1 MSETLAGIKPIS
13 DIASLRAARELVYA
27 DFREHQVVGRLT
39 KQLSKLSDELL
50 ISLWTSCD
58 LNSDAALVAVGGF
71 GRGALFPYSDIDIL
85 ILLPADKHFF
95 EEVLA
100 SKIEKFVAQCWDTG
114 LEIGSSVRSVA
125 ECVSEAEQDIT
136 VRTSLLESRL
146 ICGNKALF
154 KEFESVYE
162 KTLDP
167 KTFFQAK
174 LAEQIQRHYKYQ
186 DTPYSLE
193 PNCKESP
200 GGLRDLQVISW
211 VSKAAHLGGTFKDLS
226 LAGLITQRELTEL
239 NRNQRFLETL
249 RANLH
254 LLAKRRQDVLAFDL
268 QAPLAAAMGIKED
281 SSRLASEAIMRRY
294 YWAAKAV
301 NQLNDV
307 LLQNIEALLFPQES
321 KTTHVITGEGNE
333 AFIERQGVL
342 DITDPQLFQK
352 HPEQILRTFLV
363 FAQTANVKSLSATI
377 FRALYNARQKMD
389 GKWRKDPVNRA
400 LFIEILKEPEGVSRA
415 FQLMNRTSV
424 LGRYLPAFRK
434 IVGQMQHDLFHV
446 YTVDQHIL
454 MVLRNVRRFMVIEH
468 THEFPFC
475 SSLIAH
481 FEKPWLLVI
490 AALFHDIAKGRG
502 GDHSELGKA
511 DMRKFAKDHGLDKA
525 DTELLVW
532 LVAEH
537 LNMSQVAQKQDITD
551 PEVVQAF
558 AKKVGD
564 ERHLTALYLL
574 TVADV
579 RGTSPKVWNA
589 WKGKLLEDLY
599 RVTLRVLG
607 GAKPDASSELAQHQE
622 ESRAKLRLYAIE
634 DSAYENLW
642 KQLDVAFFLRQD
654 AADIA
659 WLTRHLYNKVDSEI
673 PVVRARLSPVG
684 EGLQIAVYVK
694 DQEDLFARICAY
706 FERHGFSIWDAR
718 IHTTKHGYALD
729 TFQIS
734 GSNLVDEGGSY
745 RDLIQLVEYELTAAL
760 QNNDPLPS
768 PSMGRLSRQSR
779 SFPIQPRVHMT
790 PDERGHYYA
799 LSLSAS
805 DRTGLLYAI
814 SRVLAKHQVSLHTAR
829 INTLGERVEDV
840 FLIDAANLSK
850 NPKLQILLET
860 DLLEAL
866 GAQA

>member
-1 MSETLAGIKPIS
+1 MMNVANLK
-13 DIASLRAARELVYA
+13 AARELAYA
-27 DFREHQVVGRLT
+27 QFREHQEVGKLT

-50 ISLWTSCD
+50 TSLWNQCG
-58 LNSDAALVAVGGF
+58 LKSDAALVAVGGF
-71 GRGALFPYSDIDIL
+71 GRGSLFPYSDIDIL
-85 ILLPADKHFF
+85 ILLPADKQYF
-95 EEVLA
+95 ETVLA
-100 SKIEKFVAQCWDTG
+100 SKIEAFVAQCWDTG
-114 LEIGSSVRSVA
+114 LEIGSSVRTVA
-125 ECVSEAEQDIT
+125 ECISESEQDIT

-146 ICGNKALF
+146 ICGKKTLF
-154 KEFESVYE
+154 HEFETVYE
-162 KTLDP
+162 NALDP

-211 VSKAAHLGGTFKDLS
+211 VSKAAHLGNTFKDLY
-226 LAGLITQRELTEL
+226 LAGLLTNRELTEL
-239 NRNQRFLETL
+239 KRNQRFLETL

-254 LLAKRRQDVLAFDL
+254 LLAGRRQDVLAFDF
-268 QAPLAAAMGIKED
+268 QASLAASMGHSEE
-281 SSRLASEAIMRRY
+281 SLRLASEAIMRRY

-321 KTTHVITGEGNE
+321 KTTHTIAGEGNE
-333 AFIERQGVL
+333 GFIERQGVL
-342 DITDPQLFQK
+342 DIVDPQLFQK

-377 FRALYNARQKMD
+377 FRALYNARQKMNAQ
-389 GKWRKDPVNRA
+389 WRKDPVNRA
-400 LFIEILKEPEGVSRA
+400 LFMQLLQQPDGVSRA

-424 LGRYLPAFRK
+424 LGRYLPAFRN

-454 MVLRNVRRFMVIEH
+454 MVLRNVRRFMVLEN

-475 SSLIAH
+475 SSLIAR
-481 FEKPWLLVI
+481 FEKPWLLII

-511 DMRKFAKDHGLDKA
+511 DVRSFAKDHGLDKT

-551 PEVVQAF
+551 PDVVKAF
-558 AKKVGD
+558 AGKMGD

-599 RVTLRVLG
+599 RATLRVLG
-607 GAKPDASSELAQHQE
+607 GAKPDASSELAQQQE
-622 ESRAKLRLYAIE
+622 ESRSNLRLNGIE

-642 KQLDVAFFLRQD
+642 QKLDVAFFLRQD
-654 AADIA
+654 AGDIA
-659 WLTRHLYNKVDSEI
+659 WLTRHLFNKVDSQI
-673 PVVRARLSPVG
+673 PIVRARLSPVG
-684 EGLQIAVYVK
+684 EGLQIAVYVR
-694 DQEDLFARICAY
+694 DQEDLFSRICAY

-718 IHTTKHGYALD
+718 IHTTRHGYALD

-745 RDLIQLVEYELTAAL
+745 RDLIQLVEYELSAAL
-760 QNNDPLPS
+760 QSHDPLPN

-779 SFPIQPRVHMT
+779 TFPIQPRVRVT

-805 DRTGLLYAI
+805 DRTGLLYVI

-829 INTLGERVEDV
+829 INTLGERVEDI
-840 FLIDAANLSK
+840 FLLDAARLSK

-860 DLLEAL
+860 ELLEAL
-866 GAQA
+866 GA

>member
-1 MSETLAGIKPIS
+1 MSDLQQGTNQITDA
-13 DIASLRAARELVYA
+13 ASLRTARDTAYTEFKKTQA
-27 DFREHQVVGRLT
+27 VGKLT
-39 KQLSKLSDELL
+39 KQLSKVTDQLLTQFWSDCGLNNDATLL
-50 ISLWTSCD
+50 
-58 LNSDAALVAVGGF
+58 AVGGY
-71 GRGALFPYSDIDIL
+71 GRSSLFPYSDIDIL
-85 ILLPADKHFF
+85 ILLPTNT
-95 EEVLA
+95 ELA
-100 SKIEKFVAQCWDTG
+100 QSLSKKVEQYVASCWDAG
-114 LEIGSSVRSVA
+114 LEIASSVRTVA
-125 ECVSEAEQDIT
+125 ECTSESEQDIT
-136 VRTSLLESRL
+136 VRTSLLEARF
-146 ICGNKALF
+146 ICGKRSLL
-154 KEFESVYE
+154 KEFTKAFEAAM
-162 KTLDP
+162 DP
-167 KTFFQAK
+167 KAFFQAK

-200 GGLRDLQVISW
+200 GGLRDLQIISW
-211 VSKAAHLGGTFKDLS
+211 VSKAALLGDTFKDLNE
-226 LAGLITQRELTEL
+226 AGLVTQRELTEL

-254 LLAKRRQDVLAFDL
+254 LLAGRRQDVIVFDL
-268 QAPLAAAMGIKED
+268 QTALAKSMGIEEE

-321 KTTHVITGEGNE
+321 KTTHTIPGEGNE
-333 AFIERQGVL
+333 HFIERQGVL
-342 DITDPQLFQK
+342 DITDPQLYQK

-363 FAQTANVKSLSATI
+363 FAQASNVKSLSATI

-389 GKWRKDPVNRA
+389 SKWRAAPVNKA
-400 LFIEILKEPEGVSRA
+400 LFMELLKQPDGVTRA

-424 LGRYLPAFRK
+424 LGRYLPAFRR

-475 SSLIAH
+475 SGLIAH

-502 GDHSELGKA
+502 GDHSELGRA
-511 DMRKFAKDHGLDKA
+511 DVRKFAKEHGLDKK
-525 DTELLVW
+525 DTELVVW

-537 LNMSQVAQKQDITD
+537 LNMSQTAQKQDITD
-551 PEVVQAF
+551 PDIVRAF

-599 RVTLRVLG
+599 RATLRVLG

-622 ESRAKLRLYAIE
+622 ESRAKLRLYGIDDE
-634 DSAYENLW
+634 SYEELW

-654 AADIA
+654 SSDIA
-659 WLTRHLYNKVDSEI
+659 WLTRHLYNKVNSDKAIVS
-673 PVVRARLSPVG
+673 ARLSPIG
-684 EGLQIAVYVK
+684 EGLQVAVYVK

-718 IHTTKHGYALD
+718 IHTTRHGYALD

-734 GSNLVDEGGSY
+734 GSTLVDEGGSY
-745 RDLIQLVEYELTAAL
+745 RDIIQLVEFELTAAL
-760 QNNDPLPS
+760 TNADPLPN

-779 SFPIQPRVHMT
+779 TFPIQPRVHMV
-790 PDERGHYYA
+790 PDDRGRYYTLA
-799 LSLSAS
+799 LSAS
-805 DRTGLLYAI
+805 DRTGLLYTI
-814 SRVLAKHQVSLHTAR
+814 SRVLAKHQVSIHTAR

-840 FLIDAANLSK
+840 LLLDAANLGK
-850 NPKLQILLET
+850 NPKLQIQLET
-860 DLLEAL
+860 ELLEAL
-866 GAQA
+866 GA

>member
-1 MSETLAGIKPIS
+1 MSSGASNPRIT
-13 DIASLRAARELVYA
+13 DIASLRSAREVAYEQ
-27 DFREHQVVGRLT
+27 FRKTQAVGRLT
-39 KQLSKLSDELL
+39 KTLCKLSDQLL
-50 ISLWTSCD
+50 MSLWAACD
-58 LNSDAALVAVGGF
+58 LKNQASLIAVGGF
-71 GRGALFPYSDIDIL
+71 GRGGLFPFSDIDIL
-85 ILLPADKHFF
+85 ILVPDDKQHF
-95 EEVLA
+95 ENVLA
-100 SKIEKFVAQCWDTG
+100 AKIETFIAKCWDTG
-114 LEIGSSVRSVA
+114 LEIGSSVRSLP
-125 ECVSEAEQDIT
+125 ECISESEQDIT
-136 VRTSLLESRL
+136 VRTSMLESRL
-146 ICGNKALF
+146 ICGNKPLF
-154 KEFESVYE
+154 TEFENAFE
-162 KTLDP
+162 KSLDP
-167 KTFFQAK
+167 KAFFQAK

-186 DTPYSLE
+186 NTPYSLE

-211 VSKAAHLGGTFKDLS
+211 VSKAAHLGNTYQNLHQ
-226 LAGLITQRELTEL
+226 AGVITKHELTEL
-239 NRNQRFLETL
+239 HRNHRFLETL

-254 LLAKRRQDVLAFDL
+254 LLAGRRQDVLAFDL
-268 QAPLAAAMGIKED
+268 QASLAAAMGNANE
-281 SSRLASEAIMRRY
+281 SPRTASEAIMRRY

-301 NQLNDV
+301 TQLNDV

-321 KTTHVITGEGNE
+321 KTTYPIQGEGSE
-333 AFIERQGVL
+333 HFIERQGVL
-342 DITDPQLFQK
+342 DITDPQLYEK
-352 HPEQILRTFLV
+352 DPEQILRTFLV
-363 FAQTANVKSLSATI
+363 FAKTASVKGLSATI
-377 FRALYNARQKMD
+377 FRALYNARHKMNAQ
-389 GKWRKDPVNRA
+389 WRTNPKNRQ
-400 LFIEILKEPEGVSRA
+400 LFIELLKQPEGVSRA

-454 MVLRNVRRFMVIEH
+454 MVLRNMRRFMVVEYA
-468 THEFPFC
+468 HEFPFC
-475 SSLIAH
+475 SRLIAH

-502 GDHSELGKA
+502 GDHSQLGKA
-511 DMRKFAKDHGLDKA
+511 DTRKFAKEHGLDKK

-551 PEVVQAF
+551 PDVVRAF

-599 RVTLRVLG
+599 RATLRVLG

-622 ESRAKLRLYAIE
+622 ESRAKLRLYGIA

-642 KQLDVAFFLRQD
+642 KHLDVAFFLRQD
-654 AADIA
+654 AGDIA
-659 WLTRHLYNKVDSEI
+659 WLTRHLFNKVDNESPI
-673 PVVRARLSPVG
+673 VRARLSPIG
-684 EGLQIAVYVK
+684 EGLQVAVYVK
-694 DQEDLFARICAY
+694 DQEDLFSRICAY

-718 IHTTKHGYALD
+718 IHTTNHGYALD

-734 GSNLVDEGGSY
+734 GSNLVSEGGSY
-745 RDLIQLVEYELTAAL
+745 RDLIQLVEFELTEAL
-760 QNNDPLPS
+760 LNTAPLANA
-768 PSMGRLSRQSR
+768 SMGRLSRQSR
-779 SFPIQPRVHMT
+779 TFPIQPRVHMI
-790 PDERGHYYA
+790 PDDRGRYY
-799 LSLSAS
+799 SLAISAS

-814 SRVLAKHQVSLHTAR
+814 SRVLAKHHISLHTAR

-840 FLIDAANLSK
+840 LLLDAANLSK
-850 NPKLQILLET
+850 NPKLQIQLET
-860 DLLEAL
+860 ELLDAL
-866 GAQA
+866 AA

>member
-1 MSETLAGIKPIS
+1 MSDLQQGTNQITDA
-13 DIASLRAARELVYA
+13 ASLRTARDTAYTEFKKTQA
-27 DFREHQVVGRLT
+27 VGKLT
-39 KQLSKLSDELL
+39 KQLSKVTDQLLTQFWSDCGLNNDATLL
-50 ISLWTSCD
+50 
-58 LNSDAALVAVGGF
+58 AVGGY
-71 GRGALFPYSDIDIL
+71 GRSSLFPYSDIDIL
-85 ILLPADKHFF
+85 ILLPTNT
-95 EEVLA
+95 ELA
-100 SKIEKFVAQCWDTG
+100 QSLSKRVEQYVASCWDAG
-114 LEIGSSVRSVA
+114 LEIASSVRTVA
-125 ECVSEAEQDIT
+125 ECISESEQDIT
-136 VRTSLLESRL
+136 VRTSLLEARF
-146 ICGNKALF
+146 ICGKRSLL
-154 KEFESVYE
+154 KEFT
-162 KTLDP
+162 KTFEAAMDP
-167 KTFFQAK
+167 KAFFQAK

-200 GGLRDLQVISW
+200 GGLRDLQIISW
-211 VSKAAHLGGTFKDLS
+211 VSKAALLGDTFKDLNE
-226 LAGLITQRELTEL
+226 AGLLTQRELTEL

-254 LLAKRRQDVLAFDL
+254 LLAGRRQDVIVFDL
-268 QAPLAAAMGIKED
+268 QTALAKSMGIEEE

-321 KTTHVITGEGNE
+321 KTTHTIPGEGNE
-333 AFIERQGVL
+333 HFIERQGVL
-342 DITDPQLFQK
+342 DITDPQLYQK

-363 FAQTANVKSLSATI
+363 FAQASNVKSLSATI

-389 GKWRKDPVNRA
+389 SKWRAAPVNKA
-400 LFIEILKEPEGVSRA
+400 LFMELLKQPDGVTRA

-424 LGRYLPAFRK
+424 LGRYLPAFRR

-475 SSLIAH
+475 SGLIAH

-502 GDHSELGKA
+502 GDHSQLGRA
-511 DMRKFAKDHGLDKA
+511 DVRKFAKEHGLDKK
-525 DTELLVW
+525 DTELVVW

-537 LNMSQVAQKQDITD
+537 LNMSQTAQKQDITD
-551 PEVVQAF
+551 PDVVRAF

-579 RGTSPKVWNA
+579 RGTSTKVWNA

-599 RVTLRVLG
+599 RATLRVLG

-622 ESRAKLRLYAIE
+622 ESRAKLRLYGIDDESYE
-634 DSAYENLW
+634 DLW

-654 AADIA
+654 SSDIA
-659 WLTRHLYNKVDSEI
+659 WLTRHLHNKVNSDKAIVS
-673 PVVRARLSPVG
+673 ARLSPIG
-684 EGLQIAVYVK
+684 EGLQVAVYVK

-718 IHTTKHGYALD
+718 IHTTRHGYALD

-734 GSNLVDEGGSY
+734 GSTLVDEGGSY
-745 RDLIQLVEYELTAAL
+745 RDIIQLVEFELTAAL
-760 QNNDPLPS
+760 TNADPLPN

-779 SFPIQPRVHMT
+779 TFPIQPRVHMV
-790 PDERGHYYA
+790 PDDRGRYYTLA
-799 LSLSAS
+799 LSAS
-805 DRTGLLYAI
+805 DRTGLLYTI
-814 SRVLAKHQVSLHTAR
+814 SRVLAKHQVSIHTAR

-840 FLIDAANLSK
+840 LLLDAANLGK
-850 NPKLQILLET
+850 NPKLQIQLET
-860 DLLEAL
+860 ELLEAL
-866 GAQA
+866 GA

>member
-1 MSETLAGIKPIS
+1 MSRSLASVKPIV
-13 DIASLRAARELVYA
+13 DIASLRAARELAYT

-50 ISLWTSCD
+50 VSLWNGCD

-85 ILLPADKHFF
+85 ILLPADQQFF
-95 EEVLA
+95 KDVLA

-114 LEIGSSVRSVA
+114 LEIGSSVRTVE

-146 ICGNKALF
+146 ICGKKVLF
-154 KEFESVYE
+154 KEFESTYA

-167 KTFFQAK
+167 KLFFQAK

-211 VSKAAHLGGTFKDLS
+211 VSKAAHLGSTFKDLNI
-226 LAGLITQRELTEL
+226 AGLVTQRELTEL
-239 NRNQRFLETL
+239 NRNQHFLETL

-268 QAPLAAAMGIKED
+268 QAPLAAAMGIKEE

-321 KTTHVITGEGNE
+321 KTTHEIPGEGNE
-333 AFIERQGVL
+333 GFIERQGVL
-342 DITDPQLFQK
+342 DIIDPQLFQK

-389 GKWRKDPVNRA
+389 SKWRNDPVNRA
-400 LFIEILKEPEGVSRA
+400 LFMQILKEPEGVSRA
-415 FQLMNRTSV
+415 FQLMNRSSV
-424 LGRYLPAFRK
+424 LGRYLPAFRR

-454 MVLRNVRRFMVIEH
+454 MVLRNIRRFMVVEH

-537 LNMSQVAQKQDITD
+537 LNMSQVAQKQDVTD
-551 PEVVQAF
+551 PEVVKAF

-622 ESRAKLRLYAIE
+622 ESRAKLRLHAIE

-654 AADIA
+654 ADDIA
-659 WLTRHLYNKVDSEI
+659 WLTRHLFNKVESET

-694 DQEDLFARICAY
+694 DQEDLFSRICAY

-760 QNNDPLPS
+760 QNNDPLPP

-779 SFPIQPRVHMT
+779 TFPTQPRVHVV
-790 PDERGHYYA
+790 PDERGRYYA

-805 DRTGLLYAI
+805 DRTGLLYVI
-814 SRVLAKHQVSLHTAR
+814 SRVLAKHNVSLHTAR

-840 FLIDAANLSK
+840 FLLDAANLSK

-866 GAQA
+866 GA

>member
-1 MSETLAGIKPIS
+1 MGHTLAAMKPIA
-13 DIASLRAARELVYA
+13 DIASLRAARELAYE
-27 DFREHQVVGRLT
+27 DFREHQIVGRLT

-50 ISLWTSCD
+50 ISLWNSCD
-58 LNSDAALVAVGGF
+58 LNAEAALVAVGGF

-85 ILLPADKHFF
+85 ILLPADKQYF

-100 SKIEKFVAQCWDTG
+100 SRIEKFIAQCWDTG
-114 LEIGSSVRSVA
+114 LEIGSSVRTVA
-125 ECVSEAEQDIT
+125 ECASEAEQDIT

-146 ICGNKALF
+146 ICGKKALF

-167 KTFFQAK
+167 KSFFQAK

-211 VSKAAHLGGTFKDLS
+211 VSKAARLGNTFKDLS
-226 LAGLITQRELTEL
+226 FTGLITQRELTEL

-254 LLAKRRQDVLAFDL
+254 LLAKRRQDVLVFDL
-268 QAPLAAAMGIKED
+268 QTPLAAAMGITEE

-301 NQLNDV
+301 SQLNDV

-321 KTTHVITGEGNE
+321 KTTHAIAGEGNE
-333 AFIERQGVL
+333 CFIERQGVL

-389 GKWRKDPVNRA
+389 SQWRKDPVNRA
-400 LFIEILKEPEGVSRA
+400 LFMEILKEPEGVSRA

-424 LGRYLPAFRK
+424 LGRYLPAFRR

-454 MVLRNVRRFMVIEH
+454 MVLRNVRRFMVVEH

-511 DMRKFAKDHGLDKA
+511 DMRKFAKDHDLDKA

-532 LVAEH
+532 LVSEH

-551 PEVVQAF
+551 PDVVQAF

-622 ESRAKLRLYAIE
+622 ESRAMLRLNAIE
-634 DSAYENLW
+634 DSAYDNLW

-659 WLTRHLYNKVDSEI
+659 WLTRHLFDRVDSET

-760 QNNDPLPS
+760 QINDPLPS

-779 SFPIQPRVHMT
+779 TFPIQPRVHMT

-799 LSLSAS
+799 LSLSTS

-814 SRVLAKHQVSLHTAR
+814 SRILAKHQVSLHTAR

-840 FLIDAANLSK
+840 FLLDAANLSK

-866 GAQA
+866 GA

>member
-1 MSETLAGIKPIS
+1 MGQTLAAMKPIV
-13 DIASLRAARELVYA
+13 DISSLRAARELAYD

-39 KQLSKLSDELL
+39 KQLSKLSDQLL
-50 ISLWTSCD
+50 ISIWNSCD

-85 ILLPADKHFF
+85 ILLPADKQYF
-95 EEVLA
+95 EDVLA

-114 LEIGSSVRSVA
+114 LEIGSSVRTVA
-125 ECVSEAEQDIT
+125 ECISEAEQDIT

-146 ICGNKALF
+146 ICGKKALF

-167 KTFFQAK
+167 KSFFQAK

-211 VSKAAHLGGTFKDLS
+211 VSKAAYLGNTFKDLS
-226 LAGLITQRELTEL
+226 LAGLVTQRELTEL

-254 LLAKRRQDVLAFDL
+254 LLAKRRQDVLVFDL
-268 QAPLAAAMGIKED
+268 QTPLAAAMGITEE

-301 NQLNDV
+301 SQLNDV

-321 KTTHVITGEGNE
+321 KTTHAIAGEGNE
-333 AFIERQGVL
+333 CFIERQGVL

-363 FAQTANVKSLSATI
+363 FAQTSNVKSLSATI
-377 FRALYNARQKMD
+377 FRALFNARQKMD
-389 GKWRKDPVNRA
+389 SQWRKDPVNRA

-424 LGRYLPAFRK
+424 LGRYLPAFRR

-454 MVLRNVRRFMVIEH
+454 MVLRNVRRFMVVEH

-502 GDHSELGKA
+502 GDHSELGKT
-511 DMRKFAKDHGLDKA
+511 DMRKFAKDHSLDKA
-525 DTELLVW
+525 DTELLIW

-537 LNMSQVAQKQDITD
+537 LNMSQVAQKKDITD
-551 PEVVQAF
+551 PDVVQAF

-659 WLTRHLYNKVDSEI
+659 WLTRHLLDKVDSEI

-745 RDLIQLVEYELTAAL
+745 RDLIQLVEYELTTAL
-760 QNNDPLPS
+760 QHNDPLPS

-779 SFPIQPRVHMT
+779 TFPIQPRVHMT

-805 DRTGLLYAI
+805 DRTGLLYVI
-814 SRVLAKHQVSLHTAR
+814 SRILAKHQVSLHTAR

-840 FLIDAANLSK
+840 FLLDAANLSK

-866 GAQA
+866 GA

>member
-1 MSETLAGIKPIS
+1 MKPIA
-13 DIASLRAARELVYA
+13 DIASLRAARELAYE
-27 DFREHQVVGRLT
+27 DFREHQIVGRLT

-50 ISLWTSCD
+50 ISLWNSCD
-58 LNSDAALVAVGGF
+58 LNAEAALVAVGGF

-85 ILLPADKHFF
+85 ILLPADKQYF

-100 SKIEKFVAQCWDTG
+100 SRIEKFIAQCWDTG
-114 LEIGSSVRSVA
+114 LEIGSSVRTVA
-125 ECVSEAEQDIT
+125 ECASEAEQDIT

-146 ICGNKALF
+146 ICGKKALF

-167 KTFFQAK
+167 KSFFQAK

-211 VSKAAHLGGTFKDLS
+211 VSKAARLGNTFKDLS
-226 LAGLITQRELTEL
+226 FTGLITQRELTEL

-254 LLAKRRQDVLAFDL
+254 LLAKRRQDVLVFDL
-268 QAPLAAAMGIKED
+268 QTPLAAAMGITEE

-301 NQLNDV
+301 SQLNDV

-321 KTTHVITGEGNE
+321 KTTHAIAGEGNE
-333 AFIERQGVL
+333 CFIERQGVL

-389 GKWRKDPVNRA
+389 SQWRKDPVNRA
-400 LFIEILKEPEGVSRA
+400 LFMEILKEPEGVSRA

-424 LGRYLPAFRK
+424 LGRYLPAFRR

-454 MVLRNVRRFMVIEH
+454 MVLRNVRRFMVVEH

-525 DTELLVW
+525 DTELLIW

-551 PEVVQAF
+551 PDVVQAF

-622 ESRAKLRLYAIE
+622 ESRAMLRLNAIE
-634 DSAYENLW
+634 DSAYDNLW

-659 WLTRHLYNKVDSEI
+659 WLTRHLFDRVDSET

-760 QNNDPLPS
+760 QINDPLPS

-779 SFPIQPRVHMT
+779 TFPIQPRVHMT

-799 LSLSAS
+799 LSLSTS

-814 SRVLAKHQVSLHTAR
+814 SRILAKHQVSLHTAR

-840 FLIDAANLSK
+840 FLLDAANLSK

-866 GAQA
+866 GA

>member
-1 MSETLAGIKPIS
+1 MGDLQQGTSQITSA
-13 DIASLRAARELVYA
+13 ASLRAARETAYTEFKKTQA
-27 DFREHQVVGRLT
+27 VGKLT
-39 KQLSKLSDELL
+39 KQLSKVTDQLLTQFWSDCGLNNDATLL
-50 ISLWTSCD
+50 
-58 LNSDAALVAVGGF
+58 AVGGY
-71 GRGALFPYSDIDIL
+71 GRNSLFPYSDIDIL
-85 ILLPADKHFF
+85 ILLPTNP
-95 EEVLA
+95 ELA
-100 SKIEKFVAQCWDTG
+100 QSLSKKVEQYVASCWDAG
-114 LEIGSSVRSVA
+114 LEIASSVRTVA
-125 ECVSEAEQDIT
+125 ECISESEQDIT
-136 VRTSLLESRL
+136 VRTSLLEARF
-146 ICGNKALF
+146 ICGKKSLL
-154 KEFESVYE
+154 KEFTKAFEAAM
-162 KTLDP
+162 DP
-167 KTFFQAK
+167 KAFFQAK

-200 GGLRDLQVISW
+200 GGLRDLQLISW
-211 VSKAAHLGGTFKDLS
+211 VSKAALLGNTFKDLNE
-226 LAGLITQRELTEL
+226 AGLVTQRELTEL

-254 LLAKRRQDVLAFDL
+254 LLAGRRQDVIVFDL
-268 QAPLAAAMGIKED
+268 QTALAKSMGIEEE

-321 KTTHVITGEGNE
+321 KTTHTIPGEGNE
-333 AFIERQGVL
+333 YFIERQGVL
-342 DITDPQLFQK
+342 DITDPQLYQK

-363 FAQTANVKSLSATI
+363 FAQTSNVKSLSATI

-389 GKWRKDPVNRA
+389 GKWRAAPVNKA
-400 LFIEILKEPEGVSRA
+400 LFMELLKQPDGVTRA

-424 LGRYLPAFRK
+424 LGRYLPAFRR

-502 GDHSELGKA
+502 GDHSQLGRA
-511 DMRKFAKDHGLDKA
+511 DVRKFAKEHGLDKK
-525 DTELLVW
+525 DTELVVW

-537 LNMSQVAQKQDITD
+537 LNMSQTAQKQDITD
-551 PEVVQAF
+551 PDVVRAF

-599 RVTLRVLG
+599 RATLRVLG

-622 ESRAKLRLYAIE
+622 ESRTKLRLYGIDDE
-634 DSAYENLW
+634 SYKDLW

-654 AADIA
+654 SSDIA
-659 WLTRHLYNKVDSEI
+659 WLTRHLYNKVSSDQA
-673 PVVRARLSPVG
+673 VVSARLSPIG
-684 EGLQIAVYVK
+684 EGLQVAVYVK

-718 IHTTKHGYALD
+718 IHTTRHGYALD

-734 GSNLVDEGGSY
+734 GSTLVDEGGSY
-745 RDLIQLVEYELTAAL
+745 RDIIQLVEFELTAAL
-760 QNNDPLPS
+760 TNADPLPN

-779 SFPIQPRVHMT
+779 TFPIQPRVHMA
-790 PDERGHYYA
+790 PDDRGRYYTLA
-799 LSLSAS
+799 LSAS
-805 DRTGLLYAI
+805 DRTGLLYTI
-814 SRVLAKHQVSLHTAR
+814 SRVLAKHQVSIHTAR

-840 FLIDAANLSK
+840 LLLDAANLGK
-850 NPKLQILLET
+850 NPKLQIQLET
-860 DLLEAL
+860 ELLEAL
-866 GAQA
+866 GA

>member
-1 MSETLAGIKPIS
+1 MS
-13 DIASLRAARELVYA
+13 
-27 DFREHQVVGRLT
+27 F
-39 KQLSKLSDELL
+39 
-50 ISLWTSCD
+50 
-58 LNSDAALVAVGGF
+58 N
-71 GRGALFPYSDIDIL
+71 
-85 ILLPADKHFF
+85 
-95 EEVLA
+95 
-100 SKIEKFVAQCWDTG
+100 
-114 LEIGSSVRSVA
+114 
-125 ECVSEAEQDIT
+125 EA
-136 VRTSLLESRL
+136 
-146 ICGNKALF
+146 
-154 KEFESVYE
+154 
-162 KTLDP
+162 LDP

-174 LAEQIQRHYKYQ
+174 LAEQIQRHHKYQ

-211 VSKAAHLGGTFKDLS
+211 VSKAAQLGKTFKDLN
-226 LAGLITQRELTEL
+226 AQGLITKRELTEL
-239 NRNQRFLETL
+239 NRNQKFLETL

-254 LLAKRRQDVLAFDL
+254 LLAGRRQDVLAFDL
-268 QAPLAAAMGIKED
+268 QNPLAAAMGLHEA
-281 SSRLASEAIMRRY
+281 SARLGSEAIMRQY

-301 NQLNDV
+301 TQLNDI

-321 KTTHVITGEGNE
+321 KTTHPIAGEENQY
-333 AFIERQGVL
+333 FIERQGLL
-342 DITDPQLFQK
+342 DIVDPLLYEK

-363 FAQTANVKSLSATI
+363 FAQTPSVKGLSATI
-377 FRALYNARQKMD
+377 FRALYNARQLMD
-389 GKWRKDPVNRA
+389 QKWRNDPQNRA
-400 LFIEILKEPEGVSRA
+400 IFIEIVKQAEGVSRA

-424 LGRYLPAFRK
+424 LGRYLPAFRR

-454 MVLRNVRRFMVIEH
+454 MVLRNVRRFMVVEH
-468 THEFPFC
+468 AHEFPFC

-481 FEKPWLLVI
+481 FDKPWLLVI

-502 GDHSELGKA
+502 GDHSKLGKA
-511 DMRKFAKDHGLDKA
+511 DMRKFAKEHGLDKT

-551 PEVVQAF
+551 PEVVNAF
-558 AKKVGD
+558 AKHVGD

-599 RVTLRVLG
+599 RATLRVLG
-607 GAKPDASSELAQHQE
+607 GSKSDASSELAQHQE
-622 ESRAKLRLYAIE
+622 ESRAKLRLYGLE
-634 DSAYENLW
+634 DAAYAHFW
-642 KQLDVAFFLRQD
+642 KQLDVPFFLRQD

-659 WLTRHLYNKVDSEI
+659 WLTRLLFTKVDSPEPI
-673 PVVRARLSPVG
+673 VRARLSPIG
-684 EGLQIAVYVK
+684 DGLQVAVYTK
-694 DQEDLFARICAY
+694 DQADLFARICAY

-718 IHTTKHGYALD
+718 IHTTRNGYALD

-734 GSNLVDEGGSY
+734 GSNLVGEGGSY
-745 RDLIQLVEYELTAAL
+745 RDLIQLVEYELTEAL
-760 QNNDPLPS
+760 QSEAPLPD

-779 SFPIQPRVHMT
+779 SFPIQPRVRVM
-790 PDERGHYYA
+790 PDERGQYFA

-840 FLIDAANLSK
+840 LLLDAVNLSK
-850 NPKLQILLET
+850 NPKLQIQLETELLEV
-860 DLLEAL
+860 L
-866 GAQA
+866 GT

>member
-1 MSETLAGIKPIS
+1 MYSTSTVKSRIT
-13 DIASLRAARELVYA
+13 DVASLRAAREIAYA
-27 DFREHQVVGRLT
+27 EFRKNQAVGKLT
-39 KQLSKLSDELL
+39 KQLCKLSDAFLV
-50 ISLWTSCD
+50 SLWESCG
-58 LNSDAALVAVGGF
+58 LGAEAALVAVGGF
-71 GRGALFPYSDIDIL
+71 GRGELFPYSDIDIL
-85 ILLPADKHFF
+85 ILVPDNKKVF
-95 EEVLA
+95 EEVLT
-100 SKIEKFVAQCWDTG
+100 SKIEKFVAKCWDTG
-114 LEIGSSVRSVA
+114 LEIGSSVRTVA

-136 VRTSLLESRL
+136 VRTSLLEARL
-146 ICGNKALF
+146 IFGKKSLY
-154 KEFESVYE
+154 KEFSSTYE
-162 KTLDP
+162 KSLDP

-186 DTPYSLE
+186 NTPYSLE

-211 VSKAAHLGGTFKDLS
+211 VSKAAHLGKTFKDLNQ
-226 LAGLITQRELTEL
+226 AGLVTQRELTEL
-239 NRNQRFLETL
+239 TRNQRFLETL

-254 LLAKRRQDVLAFDL
+254 LLAGRRQDVLVFDL
-268 QAPLAAAMGIKED
+268 QAPLATAMGINEE
-281 SSRLASEAIMRRY
+281 SSRLASEAMMRRY
-294 YWAAKAV
+294 YWSAKAV
-301 NQLNDV
+301 TQLNDV

-321 KTTHVITGEGNE
+321 KTTHTIPGEENQF
-333 AFIERQGVL
+333 FIERQGVL
-342 DITDPQLFQK
+342 DISDPQLYQK
-352 HPEQILRTFLV
+352 YPEQILRTFLV
-363 FAQTANVKSLSATI
+363 FAQTASVKGLSATI

-389 GKWRKDPVNRA
+389 SKWRVDPVNRA
-400 LFIEILKEPEGVSRA
+400 LFMELLKQPAGVSRA

-454 MVLRNVRRFMVIEH
+454 MVLRNIRRFMVVEH

-475 SSLIAH
+475 SRLIAH

-502 GDHSELGKA
+502 GDHSALGKA
-511 DMRKFAKDHGLDKA
+511 DMRKFAKEHGLDKK

-551 PEVVQAF
+551 PDVVKAF

-599 RVTLRVLG
+599 RATLRVLG

-622 ESRAKLRLYAIE
+622 EARAKLRLYGIE

-642 KQLDVAFFLRQD
+642 KNLDVAFFLRQD
-654 AADIA
+654 AADVA
-659 WLTRHLYNKVDSEI
+659 WLTRHLFNKVDSQTPI
-673 PVVRARLSPVG
+673 VRARLSPIG
-684 EGLQIAVYVK
+684 EGLQVAVYVK
-694 DQEDLFARICAY
+694 DQVDLFARICAY

-718 IHTTKHGYALD
+718 IHTTRHGYALD

-734 GSNLVDEGGSY
+734 GSNLIDESTSY
-745 RDLIQLVEYELTAAL
+745 RDLIQLVEFELLGAL
-760 QNNDPLPS
+760 NKSDPLPA

-779 SFPIQPRVHMT
+779 SFPIQPRVHMI
-790 PDERGHYYA
+790 PDERGHYYSLA
-799 LSLSAS
+799 LSAS

-814 SRVLAKHQVSLHTAR
+814 SRVLAKHHVSLHTAR

-840 FLIDAANLSK
+840 LLLDAANLSK
-850 NPKLQILLET
+850 NPKLQIQLETELLEV
-860 DLLEAL
+860 L
-866 GAQA
+866 GA

>member
-1 MSETLAGIKPIS
+1 MIIDTT
-13 DIASLRAARELVYA
+13 SLKAARECAYA
-27 DFREHQVVGRLT
+27 DFRERQTVGRLT
-39 KQLSKLSDELL
+39 KKLCKLSDELL
-50 ISLWTSCD
+50 IHLWNACD
-58 LNSDAALVAVGGF
+58 LKSNAALIAVGGF
-71 GRGALFPYSDIDIL
+71 GRGSLFPYSDIDIL
-85 ILLPADKHFF
+85 ILLPADQKYF

-100 SKIEKFVAQCWDTG
+100 PKIEKFVAQCWDTG
-114 LEIGSSVRSVA
+114 LEIGSSVRTVA
-125 ECVSEAEQDIT
+125 QCISEAENDIT

-146 ICGNKALF
+146 ICGKKALF
-154 KEFESVYE
+154 NEFESAYE

-167 KTFFQAK
+167 KSFFQAK

-200 GGLRDLQVISW
+200 GGLRDLQVLSW
-211 VSKAAHLGGTFKDLS
+211 VSKAAHLGNTFKDLHI
-226 LAGLITQRELTEL
+226 AGLITQRELTEL

-254 LLAKRRQDVLAFDL
+254 LLAGRRQDVLAFDL
-268 QAPLAAAMGIKED
+268 QAPLAAMMGLEEE

-301 NQLNDV
+301 TQLNDV

-321 KTTHVITGEGNE
+321 KTTHTIAGEGN
-333 AFIERQGVL
+333 AGFIERQGVL
-342 DITDPQLFQK
+342 DITDLQLFDK

-363 FAQTANVKSLSATI
+363 FAQTANVKSLSANI

-389 GKWRKDPVNRA
+389 SAWRKDPVNRA
-400 LFIEILKEPEGVSRA
+400 LFMQILKEPDGVSRA

-424 LGRYLPAFRK
+424 LGRYLPAFRR
-434 IVGQMQHDLFHV
+434 IVGQMQHDLFHI

-454 MVLRNVRRFMVIEH
+454 MVLRNVRRFMVVEH

-475 SSLIAH
+475 SGLIAN
-481 FEKPWLLVI
+481 FQKPWLLIV

-502 GDHSELGKA
+502 GDHSALGKA
-511 DMRKFAKDHGLDKA
+511 DVRQFAKDHGIDKT

-537 LNMSQVAQKQDITD
+537 LNMSQFAQKQDITD
-551 PEVVQAF
+551 PDVVQAF
-558 AKKVGD
+558 AKKMGD

-589 WKGKLLEDLY
+589 WKAKLLEDLY

-607 GAKPDASSELAQHQE
+607 GAKPNASSDLALHQEDSRAQLRLNGIEDAS
-622 ESRAKLRLYAIE
+622 YE
-634 DSAYENLW
+634 DLW
-642 KQLDVAFFLRQD
+642 KKLDVAFFLRQE
-654 AADIA
+654 ATDIA
-659 WLTRHLYNKVDSEI
+659 WLTRHLFDKVDSAT
-673 PVVRARLSPVG
+673 PVVRAKLSLHG
-684 EGLQIAVYVK
+684 EGLQVAVYVK
-694 DQEDLFARICAY
+694 DREDLFARICAY

-718 IHTTKHGYALD
+718 VHTTRHGYALD

-734 GSNLVDEGGSY
+734 GSNLVGEGVSY
-745 RDLIQLVEYELTAAL
+745 RDLIALVEYELTEAL
-760 QNNDPLPS
+760 QSDDPLPL

-779 SFPIQPRVHMT
+779 TFPIQPRVHVT

-805 DRTGLLYAI
+805 DRTGLLYVI

-829 INTLGERVEDV
+829 INTLGERVEDI
-840 FLIDAANLSK
+840 FLLDAANLSK

-860 DLLEAL
+860 ELLEAL
-866 GAQA
+866 ST

>member
-1 MSETLAGIKPIS
+1 MSDLQQGTNQIT
-13 DIASLRAARELVYA
+13 DVVSLRAAREIAYTEFKKTQA
-27 DFREHQVVGRLT
+27 IGKLT
-39 KQLSKLSDELL
+39 KQLSKITDQLL
-50 ISLWTSCD
+50 TQFWSNCG
-58 LNSDAALVAVGGF
+58 LNNDATLLAVGGY
-71 GRGALFPYSDIDIL
+71 GRSSLFPYSDIDIL
-85 ILLPADKHFF
+85 ILLPTNA
-95 EEVLA
+95 ELA
-100 SKIEKFVAQCWDTG
+100 QSLSKKVEQYIASCWDAG
-114 LEIGSSVRSVA
+114 LEIASSVRTVA
-125 ECVSEAEQDIT
+125 ECISESEQDIT
-136 VRTSLLESRL
+136 VRTSLLEARF
-146 ICGNKALF
+146 ICGKKPLL
-154 KEFESVYE
+154 KEFAKAFEAAM
-162 KTLDP
+162 DP
-167 KTFFQAK
+167 KAFFQAK

-200 GGLRDLQVISW
+200 GGLRDLQLISW
-211 VSKAAHLGGTFKDLS
+211 VSKAALLGNTFKDLNE
-226 LAGLITQRELTEL
+226 AGLVTQRELTEL

-254 LLAKRRQDVLAFDL
+254 LLAGRRQDVLVFDL
-268 QAPLAAAMGIKED
+268 QTALAKAMGIEEE

-321 KTTHVITGEGNE
+321 KTTHTISGDGNE
-333 AFIERQGVL
+333 YFIERQGVL
-342 DITDPQLFQK
+342 DITDPQLYQK

-363 FAQTANVKSLSATI
+363 FAQTSNVKSLSATI

-389 GKWRKDPVNRA
+389 SKWRADPVNKA
-400 LFIEILKEPEGVSRA
+400 LFMELLKQPDGVSRA

-424 LGRYLPAFRK
+424 LGRYLPAFRR
-434 IVGQMQHDLFHV
+434 IVGQMQHDLFHI

-454 MVLRNVRRFMVIEH
+454 MVLRNVRRFMVIEY

-502 GDHSELGKA
+502 GDHSQLGRA
-511 DMRKFAKDHGLDKA
+511 DVRKFAKEHGLDKK

-537 LNMSQVAQKQDITD
+537 LNMSQTAQKQDITD
-551 PEVVQAF
+551 PDVVRAF

-599 RVTLRVLG
+599 RATLRVLG

-622 ESRAKLRLYAIE
+622 ESRAKLRLYGIDDE
-634 DSAYENLW
+634 SYTDLW

-654 AADIA
+654 SSDIA
-659 WLTRHLYNKVDSEI
+659 WLTRHLHNKVNSDQAIVS
-673 PVVRARLSPVG
+673 ARLSPIG
-684 EGLQIAVYVK
+684 EGLQVAVYVK

-706 FERHGFSIWDAR
+706 FEKHGFSIWDAR
-718 IHTTKHGYALD
+718 IHTTRHGYALD

-734 GSNLVDEGGSY
+734 GSTLVDEGGSY
-745 RDLIQLVEYELTAAL
+745 RDIIQLVEFELTAAL
-760 QNNDPLPS
+760 TNADPLPK

-779 SFPIQPRVHMT
+779 TFPIQPRVHMV
-790 PDERGHYYA
+790 PDERGRYYTLA
-799 LSLSAS
+799 LSAS
-805 DRTGLLYAI
+805 DRTGLLYTI
-814 SRVLAKHQVSLHTAR
+814 SRVLAKHQVSIHTAR
-829 INTLGERVEDV
+829 INTLGERVEDI
-840 FLIDAANLSK
+840 LLLDAANLGK
-850 NPKLQILLET
+850 NPKLQIQLET
-860 DLLEAL
+860 ELLEAL
-866 GAQA
+866 GT

>member
-1 MSETLAGIKPIS
+1 MGQTLAAMKPIA
-13 DIASLRAARELVYA
+13 DITSLRAARELAYD

-50 ISLWTSCD
+50 ISLWNSCD
-58 LNSDAALVAVGGF
+58 LNADAALVAVGGF

-85 ILLPADKHFF
+85 ILLPADKQYF

-100 SKIEKFVAQCWDTG
+100 SRIEKFIAQCWDTG
-114 LEIGSSVRSVA
+114 LEIGSSVRTVA
-125 ECVSEAEQDIT
+125 ECASEAEQDIT

-146 ICGNKALF
+146 ICGKKALF

-167 KTFFQAK
+167 KSFFQAK

-211 VSKAAHLGGTFKDLS
+211 VSKAARLGNTFKDLS
-226 LAGLITQRELTEL
+226 FTGLITQRELTEL

-254 LLAKRRQDVLAFDL
+254 LLAKRRQDVLVFDL
-268 QAPLAAAMGIKED
+268 QTPLAAAMGITEE

-301 NQLNDV
+301 SQLNDV

-321 KTTHVITGEGNE
+321 KTTHAIAGEGNE
-333 AFIERQGVL
+333 CFIERQGVL

-352 HPEQILRTFLV
+352 HSEQILRTFLV

-389 GKWRKDPVNRA
+389 SQWRKDPVNRA
-400 LFIEILKEPEGVSRA
+400 LFMEILKEPEGVSRA

-424 LGRYLPAFRK
+424 LGRYLPAFRR

-454 MVLRNVRRFMVIEH
+454 MVLRNVRRFMVVEH

-525 DTELLVW
+525 DTELLIW

-551 PEVVQAF
+551 PDVVQAF

-622 ESRAKLRLYAIE
+622 ESRAMLRLNAIE
-634 DSAYENLW
+634 DSAYDNLW

-659 WLTRHLYNKVDSEI
+659 WLTRHLFDRVDSET

-760 QNNDPLPS
+760 QINDPLPS

-779 SFPIQPRVHMT
+779 TFPIQPRVHMT

-799 LSLSAS
+799 LSLSTS

-814 SRVLAKHQVSLHTAR
+814 SRILAKHQVSLHTAR

-840 FLIDAANLSK
+840 FLLDAANLSK

-866 GAQA
+866 GA

>member
-1 MSETLAGIKPIS
+1 M
-13 DIASLRAARELVYA
+13 
-27 DFREHQVVGRLT
+27 
-39 KQLSKLSDELL
+39 
-50 ISLWTSCD
+50 
-58 LNSDAALVAVGGF
+58 
-71 GRGALFPYSDIDIL
+71 
-85 ILLPADKHFF
+85 
-95 EEVLA
+95 
-100 SKIEKFVAQCWDTG
+100 
-114 LEIGSSVRSVA
+114 
-125 ECVSEAEQDIT
+125 
-136 VRTSLLESRL
+136 
-146 ICGNKALF
+146 
-154 KEFESVYE
+154 
-162 KTLDP
+162 
-167 KTFFQAK
+167 
-174 LAEQIQRHYKYQ
+174 
-186 DTPYSLE
+186 
-193 PNCKESP
+193 
-200 GGLRDLQVISW
+200 
-211 VSKAAHLGGTFKDLS
+211 
-226 LAGLITQRELTEL
+226 
-239 NRNQRFLETL
+239 
-249 RANLH
+249 
-254 LLAKRRQDVLAFDL
+254 
-268 QAPLAAAMGIKED
+268 
-281 SSRLASEAIMRRY
+281 
-294 YWAAKAV
+294 
-301 NQLNDV
+301 
-307 LLQNIEALLFPQES
+307 
-321 KTTHVITGEGNE
+321 
-333 AFIERQGVL
+333 
-342 DITDPQLFQK
+342 
-352 HPEQILRTFLV
+352 
-363 FAQTANVKSLSATI
+363 
-377 FRALYNARQKMD
+377 
-389 GKWRKDPVNRA
+389 
-400 LFIEILKEPEGVSRA
+400 EILKEPDGVSRA

-424 LGRYLPAFRK
+424 LGRYLPAFRR

-454 MVLRNVRRFMVIEH
+454 MVLRNVRRFMVVEH

-532 LVAEH
+532 LVSEH

-551 PEVVQAF
+551 PDVVQAF

-622 ESRAKLRLYAIE
+622 ESRAMLRLNAIE
-634 DSAYENLW
+634 DSAYDNLW

-659 WLTRHLYNKVDSEI
+659 WLTRHLFDRVDSET

-760 QNNDPLPS
+760 QINDPLPS

-779 SFPIQPRVHMT
+779 TFPIQPRVHMT

-799 LSLSAS
+799 LSLSTS

-814 SRVLAKHQVSLHTAR
+814 SRILAKHQVSLHTAR

-840 FLIDAANLSK
+840 FLLDAANLSK

-866 GAQA
+866 GA

>member
-1 MSETLAGIKPIS
+1 MGQTLAAMKPIA
-13 DIASLRAARELVYA
+13 DITSLRAARELAYD

-50 ISLWTSCD
+50 ISLWNSCD
-58 LNSDAALVAVGGF
+58 LNADAALVAVGGF

-85 ILLPADKHFF
+85 ILLPADKQYF

-100 SKIEKFVAQCWDTG
+100 SRIEKFIAQCWDTG
-114 LEIGSSVRSVA
+114 LEIGSSVRTVA
-125 ECVSEAEQDIT
+125 ECASEAEQDIT

-146 ICGNKALF
+146 ICGKKALF

-167 KTFFQAK
+167 KSFFQAK

-211 VSKAAHLGGTFKDLS
+211 VSKAARLGNTFKDLS
-226 LAGLITQRELTEL
+226 FTGLITQRELTEL

-254 LLAKRRQDVLAFDL
+254 LLAKRRQDVLVFDL
-268 QAPLAAAMGIKED
+268 QTPLAAAMGITEE

-301 NQLNDV
+301 SQLNDV

-321 KTTHVITGEGNE
+321 KTTHAIAGEGNE
-333 AFIERQGVL
+333 CFIERQGVL

-389 GKWRKDPVNRA
+389 SQWRKDPVNRA
-400 LFIEILKEPEGVSRA
+400 LFMEILKEPEGVSRA

-424 LGRYLPAFRK
+424 LGRYLPAFRR

-454 MVLRNVRRFMVIEH
+454 MVLRNVRRFMVVEH

-525 DTELLVW
+525 DTELLIW

-551 PEVVQAF
+551 PDVVQAF

-622 ESRAKLRLYAIE
+622 ESRAMLRLNAIE
-634 DSAYENLW
+634 DSAYDNLW

-659 WLTRHLYNKVDSEI
+659 WLTRHLFDRVDSET

-684 EGLQIAVYVK
+684 EGLQIAVYIK

-760 QNNDPLPS
+760 QINDPLPS

-779 SFPIQPRVHMT
+779 TFPIQPRVHMT

-799 LSLSAS
+799 LSLSTS

-814 SRVLAKHQVSLHTAR
+814 SRILAKHQVSLHTAR

-840 FLIDAANLSK
+840 FLLDAANLSK

-866 GAQA
+866 GA

>member
-1 MSETLAGIKPIS
+1 MNKPRAASNIT
-13 DIASLRAARELVYA
+13 DAASLRAAREVAY
-27 DFREHQVVGRLT
+27 DEFRKTQSVGKLT
-39 KQLSKLSDELL
+39 KQLTKMSDQILAHLWNNCGLNNQASL
-50 ISLWTSCD
+50 I
-58 LNSDAALVAVGGF
+58 AVGGY
-71 GRGALFPYSDIDIL
+71 GRNALFPHSDIDIL
-85 ILLPADKHFF
+85 ILLPA
-95 EEVLA
+95 EEKQALA
-100 SKIEKFVAQCWDTG
+100 LSKQVEQFIASCWDMG
-114 LEIGSSVRSVA
+114 LEIGSSVRNTL
-125 ECVSEAEQDIT
+125 ECISESEQDVT
-136 VRTSLLESRL
+136 VRTSLLEARFL
-146 ICGNKALF
+146 CGNKQLF
-154 KEFESVYE
+154 KDFEKAFE
-162 KTLDP
+162 AAMDP
-167 KTFFQAK
+167 KAFFQAK
-174 LAEQIQRHYKYQ
+174 QAEQIQRHYKYQ

-211 VSKAAHLGGTFKDLS
+211 VSKAAYLGNTFKDLS
-226 LAGLITQRELTEL
+226 LEGLVTQRELTEL

-268 QAPLAAAMGIKED
+268 QAPLATAMGIKEE

-321 KTTHVITGEGNE
+321 KTTHAIAGEGNE
-333 AFIERQGVL
+333 CFIERQGVL

-389 GKWRKDPVNRA
+389 SKWRKDPVNRA

-454 MVLRNVRRFMVIEH
+454 MVLRNVRRFMVVEH

-511 DMRKFAKDHGLDKA
+511 DMRKFAKDHGLNKA

-537 LNMSQVAQKQDITD
+537 LNMSQVAKKQDITD

-634 DSAYENLW
+634 DAAYENLW

-659 WLTRHLYNKVDSEI
+659 WLTRHLFNKVDSET

-745 RDLIQLVEYELTAAL
+745 RDLIQLVEYELTSAL

-779 SFPIQPRVHMT
+779 TFPIQPRVHMI

-814 SRVLAKHQVSLHTAR
+814 SRVLARHQVSLHTAR

-840 FLIDAANLSK
+840 FLLDAANLSK

-866 GAQA
+866 GA

>member
-1 MSETLAGIKPIS
+1 MSDLQQRTNQITDG
-13 DIASLRAARELVYA
+13 ASLRAAREIIYTEFKKTQA
-27 DFREHQVVGRLT
+27 VGKLT
-39 KQLSKLSDELL
+39 KQLSKVTDQLLTQFWSDCGLNNDATLL
-50 ISLWTSCD
+50 
-58 LNSDAALVAVGGF
+58 AVGGY
-71 GRGALFPYSDIDIL
+71 GRSSLFPYSDIDIL
-85 ILLPADKHFF
+85 ILLPTNA
-95 EEVLA
+95 ELA
-100 SKIEKFVAQCWDTG
+100 QSLSKKVEKYVASCWDAG
-114 LEIGSSVRSVA
+114 LEIASSVRTVA
-125 ECVSEAEQDIT
+125 ECISESEQDIT
-136 VRTSLLESRL
+136 VRTSLLEARF
-146 ICGNKALF
+146 ICGKKPLF
-154 KEFESVYE
+154 KEFTKAFEDAM
-162 KTLDP
+162 DP
-167 KTFFQAK
+167 KAFFQAK

-200 GGLRDLQVISW
+200 GGLRDLQLISW
-211 VSKAAHLGGTFKDLS
+211 VSKAALLGDTFKDLNE
-226 LAGLITQRELTEL
+226 AGLVTQRELTEL

-254 LLAKRRQDVLAFDL
+254 LLAGRRQDVLVFDL
-268 QAPLAAAMGIKED
+268 QTALARAMGIKEE
-281 SSRLASEAIMRRY
+281 SPREASEAIMRRY

-321 KTTHVITGEGNE
+321 KTTYTIPGEGNE
-333 AFIERQGVL
+333 YFIERQGVL
-342 DITDPQLFQK
+342 DITDPQLYQK
-352 HPEQILRTFLV
+352 HPEKILRTFLV
-363 FAQTANVKSLSATI
+363 FAQTSNVKSLSATI

-389 GKWRKDPVNRA
+389 GKWRDDPVNKA
-400 LFIEILKEPEGVSRA
+400 LFMELLKQPDGVSRA

-424 LGRYLPAFRK
+424 LGRYLPAFRR
-434 IVGQMQHDLFHV
+434 IVGQMQHDLFHI

-454 MVLRNVRRFMVIEH
+454 MVLRNVRRFMVIEY

-502 GDHSELGKA
+502 GDHSQLGKA
-511 DMRKFAKDHGLDKA
+511 DVRKFAKEHGLDKK
-525 DTELLVW
+525 DTELIVW

-537 LNMSQVAQKQDITD
+537 LNMSQTAQKQDITD
-551 PEVVQAF
+551 PDVVMAF

-599 RVTLRVLG
+599 RATLRVLG

-622 ESRAKLRLYAIE
+622 ESRAKLRLYGINDESYA
-634 DSAYENLW
+634 DLW

-654 AADIA
+654 SSDIA
-659 WLTRHLYNKVDSEI
+659 WLTRHLYNKVNSDQAIVS
-673 PVVRARLSPVG
+673 ARLSPIG
-684 EGLQIAVYVK
+684 EGLQVAVYVK

-718 IHTTKHGYALD
+718 IHTTRHGYALD

-734 GSNLVDEGGSY
+734 GSTLVDEGGSY
-745 RDLIQLVEYELTAAL
+745 RDIIQLVEFELTAAL
-760 QNNDPLPS
+760 TNADPLPN

-779 SFPIQPRVHMT
+779 TFPIQPRVHMV
-790 PDERGHYYA
+790 PDERGRYYTLA
-799 LSLSAS
+799 LSAS
-805 DRTGLLYAI
+805 DRTGLLYTI
-814 SRVLAKHQVSLHTAR
+814 SRVLAKHQVSIHTAR
-829 INTLGERVEDV
+829 INTLGERVEDI
-840 FLIDAANLSK
+840 LLLDAANLGK
-850 NPKLQILLET
+850 NPKLQIQLET
-860 DLLEAL
+860 ELLEAL
-866 GAQA
+866 GA

>member
-1 MSETLAGIKPIS
+1 MGQTLAAMKPIA
-13 DIASLRAARELVYA
+13 DITSLRAARELAYE

-50 ISLWTSCD
+50 ISLWNSCD
-58 LNSDAALVAVGGF
+58 LNADAALVAVGGF

-85 ILLPADKHFF
+85 ILLPADKQYF

-100 SKIEKFVAQCWDTG
+100 SRIEKFIAQCWDTG
-114 LEIGSSVRSVA
+114 LEIGSSVRTVA
-125 ECVSEAEQDIT
+125 ECASEAEQDIT

-146 ICGNKALF
+146 ICGKKALF

-167 KTFFQAK
+167 KSFFQAK

-211 VSKAAHLGGTFKDLS
+211 VSKAARLGNTFKDLS
-226 LAGLITQRELTEL
+226 FTGLITQRELTEL

-254 LLAKRRQDVLAFDL
+254 LLAKRRQDVLVFDL
-268 QAPLAAAMGIKED
+268 QTPLAAAMGITEE

-301 NQLNDV
+301 SQLNDV

-321 KTTHVITGEGNE
+321 KTTHAIAGEGNE
-333 AFIERQGVL
+333 CFIERQGVL

-352 HPEQILRTFLV
+352 HSEQILRTFLV

-389 GKWRKDPVNRA
+389 SQWRKDPVNRA
-400 LFIEILKEPEGVSRA
+400 LFMEILKEPEGVSRA

-424 LGRYLPAFRK
+424 LGRYLPAFRR

-454 MVLRNVRRFMVIEH
+454 MVLRNVRRFMVVEH

-525 DTELLVW
+525 DTELLIW

-551 PEVVQAF
+551 PDVVQAF

-622 ESRAKLRLYAIE
+622 ESRAMLRLNAIE
-634 DSAYENLW
+634 DSAYDNLW

-659 WLTRHLYNKVDSEI
+659 WLTRHLFDRVDSET

-684 EGLQIAVYVK
+684 EGLQIAVYIK

-760 QNNDPLPS
+760 QINDPLPS

-779 SFPIQPRVHMT
+779 TFPIQPRVHMT

-799 LSLSAS
+799 LSLSTS

-814 SRVLAKHQVSLHTAR
+814 SRILAKHQVSLHTAR

-840 FLIDAANLSK
+840 FLLDAANLSK

-866 GAQA
+866 GA

>member
-1 MSETLAGIKPIS
+1 MSDLQQGINQIT
-13 DIASLRAARELVYA
+13 DAASLRAARETAYTEFKKTQA
-27 DFREHQVVGRLT
+27 VGKLT
-39 KQLSKLSDELL
+39 KQLSKVTDQLLTQFWSDCGLNNDATLL
-50 ISLWTSCD
+50 
-58 LNSDAALVAVGGF
+58 AVGGY
-71 GRGALFPYSDIDIL
+71 GRSSLFPYSDIDIL
-85 ILLPADKHFF
+85 ILLPTNA
-95 EEVLA
+95 ELA
-100 SKIEKFVAQCWDTG
+100 QSLSKKVEQYIASCWDAG
-114 LEIGSSVRSVA
+114 LEIASSVRTVA
-125 ECVSEAEQDIT
+125 ECISESEQDIT
-136 VRTSLLESRL
+136 VRTSLLEARF
-146 ICGNKALF
+146 ICGKRPLF
-154 KEFESVYE
+154 KEFTKAFEASM
-162 KTLDP
+162 DP
-167 KTFFQAK
+167 KAFFQAK

-200 GGLRDLQVISW
+200 GGLRDLQLISW
-211 VSKAAHLGGTFKDLS
+211 VSKAALLGNTFKDLNE
-226 LAGLITQRELTEL
+226 AGLVTQRELTEL

-254 LLAKRRQDVLAFDL
+254 LLAGRRQDVLVFDL
-268 QAPLAAAMGIKED
+268 QTALAKAMGITEE
-281 SSRLASEAIMRRY
+281 SSREASEAIMRRY

-321 KTTHVITGEGNE
+321 KTTHTIPGEGNE
-333 AFIERQGVL
+333 YFIERQGVL
-342 DITDPQLFQK
+342 DITDPQLYQK

-363 FAQTANVKSLSATI
+363 FAQTSNVKSLSATI

-389 GKWRKDPVNRA
+389 SKWRAAPVNKA
-400 LFIEILKEPEGVSRA
+400 LFMELLKQPDGVSRA

-424 LGRYLPAFRK
+424 LGRYLPAFRR

-454 MVLRNVRRFMVIEH
+454 MVLRNVRRFMVIEY

-511 DMRKFAKDHGLDKA
+511 DVRKFSKEHGLDKK

-537 LNMSQVAQKQDITD
+537 LNMSQTAQKQDISD
-551 PEVVQAF
+551 PDVVSAF
-558 AKKVGD
+558 ARKVGD

-599 RVTLRVLG
+599 RATLRVLG

-622 ESRAKLRLYAIE
+622 ESKAKLRLYGINDESYE
-634 DSAYENLW
+634 DLW

-654 AADIA
+654 SSDIA
-659 WLTRHLYNKVDSEI
+659 WLTRHLYNNVNSDKAIVS
-673 PVVRARLSPVG
+673 ARLSPIG
-684 EGLQIAVYVK
+684 DGLQVAVYVK

-718 IHTTKHGYALD
+718 IHTTRHGYALD

-734 GSNLVDEGGSY
+734 GSTLVDEGGSY
-745 RDLIQLVEYELTAAL
+745 RDIIQLVEFELTAAL
-760 QNNDPLPS
+760 TNADPLPN

-779 SFPIQPRVHMT
+779 TFPIQPRVHMV
-790 PDERGHYYA
+790 PDERGRYYTLA
-799 LSLSAS
+799 LSAS
-805 DRTGLLYAI
+805 DRTGLLYTI
-814 SRVLAKHQVSLHTAR
+814 SRVLAKHQVSIHTAR
-829 INTLGERVEDV
+829 INTLGERVEDI
-840 FLIDAANLSK
+840 LLLDAANLGK
-850 NPKLQILLET
+850 NPKLQIQLET
-860 DLLEAL
+860 ELLEAL
-866 GAQA
+866 GA

>member
-1 MSETLAGIKPIS
+1 MGDLQQGTSQITSA
-13 DIASLRAARELVYA
+13 ASLRAARETAYTEFKKTQA
-27 DFREHQVVGRLT
+27 VGKLT
-39 KQLSKLSDELL
+39 KQLSKVTDQLLTQFWSDCGLNNDATLL
-50 ISLWTSCD
+50 
-58 LNSDAALVAVGGF
+58 AVGGY
-71 GRGALFPYSDIDIL
+71 GRNSLFPYSDIDIL
-85 ILLPADKHFF
+85 ILLPTNP
-95 EEVLA
+95 ELA
-100 SKIEKFVAQCWDTG
+100 QSLSKKVEQYVASCWDAG
-114 LEIGSSVRSVA
+114 LEIASSVRTVA
-125 ECVSEAEQDIT
+125 ECISESEQDIT
-136 VRTSLLESRL
+136 VRTSLLEARF
-146 ICGNKALF
+146 ICGKRSLL
-154 KEFESVYE
+154 KEFTKAFEAAM
-162 KTLDP
+162 DP
-167 KTFFQAK
+167 KAFFQAK

-200 GGLRDLQVISW
+200 GGLRDLQLISW
-211 VSKAAHLGGTFKDLS
+211 VSKAALLGNTFKDLNE
-226 LAGLITQRELTEL
+226 AGLVTQRELTEL

-254 LLAKRRQDVLAFDL
+254 LLAGRRQDVIVFDL
-268 QAPLAAAMGIKED
+268 QTALAKSMGIEEE

-321 KTTHVITGEGNE
+321 KTTHTIPGEGNE
-333 AFIERQGVL
+333 YFIERQGVL
-342 DITDPQLFQK
+342 DITDPQLYQK

-363 FAQTANVKSLSATI
+363 FAQTSNVKSLSATI

-389 GKWRKDPVNRA
+389 SKWRAAPVNKA
-400 LFIEILKEPEGVSRA
+400 LFMELLKQPDGVTRA

-424 LGRYLPAFRK
+424 LGRYLPAFRR

-502 GDHSELGKA
+502 GDHSQLGRA
-511 DMRKFAKDHGLDKA
+511 DVRKFAKEHGLDKK
-525 DTELLVW
+525 DTELVVW

-537 LNMSQVAQKQDITD
+537 LNMSQTAQKQDITD
-551 PEVVQAF
+551 PDVVRAF

-599 RVTLRVLG
+599 RATLRVLG

-622 ESRAKLRLYAIE
+622 ESRTKLRLYGIDDQSYE
-634 DSAYENLW
+634 DLW

-654 AADIA
+654 SSDIA
-659 WLTRHLYNKVDSEI
+659 WLTRHLYNKVNSDQA
-673 PVVRARLSPVG
+673 VVSARLSPIG
-684 EGLQIAVYVK
+684 EGLQVAVYVK

-718 IHTTKHGYALD
+718 IHTTRHGYALD

-734 GSNLVDEGGSY
+734 GSTLVDEGGSY
-745 RDLIQLVEYELTAAL
+745 RDIIQLVEFELTAAL
-760 QNNDPLPS
+760 TNADPLPN

-779 SFPIQPRVHMT
+779 TFPIQPRVHMV
-790 PDERGHYYA
+790 PDDRGRYYTLA
-799 LSLSAS
+799 LSAS
-805 DRTGLLYAI
+805 DRTGLLYTI
-814 SRVLAKHQVSLHTAR
+814 SRVLAKHQVSIHTAR

-840 FLIDAANLSK
+840 LLLDAANLGK
-850 NPKLQILLET
+850 NPKLQIQLET
-860 DLLEAL
+860 ELLEAL
-866 GAQA
+866 GA

>member
-1 MSETLAGIKPIS
+1 MGDLQQGTSQITSA
-13 DIASLRAARELVYA
+13 ASLRAARETAYTEFKKTQA
-27 DFREHQVVGRLT
+27 VGKLT
-39 KQLSKLSDELL
+39 KQLSKVTDQLLTQFWSDCGLNNDATLL
-50 ISLWTSCD
+50 
-58 LNSDAALVAVGGF
+58 AVGGY
-71 GRGALFPYSDIDIL
+71 GRSSLFPYSDIDIL
-85 ILLPADKHFF
+85 ILLPTNP
-95 EEVLA
+95 ELA
-100 SKIEKFVAQCWDTG
+100 QSLSKKVEQYVASCWDAG
-114 LEIGSSVRSVA
+114 LEIASSVRTVA
-125 ECVSEAEQDIT
+125 ECISESEQDIT
-136 VRTSLLESRL
+136 VRTSLLEARF
-146 ICGNKALF
+146 ICGKKSLL
-154 KEFESVYE
+154 KEFTKAFEAAM
-162 KTLDP
+162 DP
-167 KTFFQAK
+167 KAFFQAK

-200 GGLRDLQVISW
+200 GGLRDLQLISW
-211 VSKAAHLGGTFKDLS
+211 VSKAALLGNTFKDLNE
-226 LAGLITQRELTEL
+226 AGLVTQRELTEL

-254 LLAKRRQDVLAFDL
+254 LLAGRRQDVIVFDL
-268 QAPLAAAMGIKED
+268 QTALAKSMGIEEE

-321 KTTHVITGEGNE
+321 KTTHTIPGEGNE
-333 AFIERQGVL
+333 YFIERQGVL
-342 DITDPQLFQK
+342 DITDPQLYQK

-363 FAQTANVKSLSATI
+363 FAQTSNVKSLSATI

-389 GKWRKDPVNRA
+389 SKWRAAPVNKA
-400 LFIEILKEPEGVSRA
+400 LFMELLKQPDGVTRA

-424 LGRYLPAFRK
+424 LGRYLPAFRR

-502 GDHSELGKA
+502 GDHSQLGRA
-511 DMRKFAKDHGLDKA
+511 DVRKFAKEHGLDKK
-525 DTELLVW
+525 DTELVVW

-537 LNMSQVAQKQDITD
+537 LNMSQTAQKQDITD
-551 PEVVQAF
+551 PDVVRAF

-599 RVTLRVLG
+599 RATLRVLG
-607 GAKPDASSELAQHQE
+607 GAKPNASSELAQHQE
-622 ESRAKLRLYAIE
+622 ESRTKLRLYGIDDE
-634 DSAYENLW
+634 SYKDLW

-654 AADIA
+654 SSDIA
-659 WLTRHLYNKVDSEI
+659 WLTRHLYNKVNSDQA
-673 PVVRARLSPVG
+673 VVSARLSPIG
-684 EGLQIAVYVK
+684 EGLQVAVYVK

-718 IHTTKHGYALD
+718 IHTTRHGYALD

-734 GSNLVDEGGSY
+734 GSTLVDEGGSY
-745 RDLIQLVEYELTAAL
+745 RDIIQLVEFELTAAL
-760 QNNDPLPS
+760 TNADPLPN

-779 SFPIQPRVHMT
+779 TFPIQPRVHMV
-790 PDERGHYYA
+790 PDDRGRYYTLA
-799 LSLSAS
+799 LSAS
-805 DRTGLLYAI
+805 DRTGLLYTI
-814 SRVLAKHQVSLHTAR
+814 SRVLAKHQVSIHTAR

-840 FLIDAANLSK
+840 LLLDAANLGK
-850 NPKLQILLET
+850 NPKLQIQLET
-860 DLLEAL
+860 ELLEAL
-866 GAQA
+866 GA